1 MSSLSDT
8 FGTPALHVRKPG
20 SDVVEVY
27 PTPGDDPFQS
37 EIDAFI
43 DVVEGKPNA
52 KILSGYEDAAK
63 TYEMTWAIRNS
74 AEEWTRRL
82 SQRQGRT
89 WRGSVESLFHI
100 WTMRQMN
107 RQHCRNLIMAESK
120 PSEGFCCIM
129 GWQMT
134 DCQKVYLSTFIY
146 ILRYDQPTEVSA
158 SFRKRRTK
166 QSMQLTMGWGT

>member
-1 MSSLSDT
+1 MSSLSDP

-89 WRGSVESLFHI
+89 
-100 WTMRQMN
+100 
-107 RQHCRNLIMAESK
+107 
-120 PSEGFCCIM
+120 
-129 GWQMT
+129 
-134 DCQKVYLSTFIY
+134 
-146 ILRYDQPTEVSA
+146 
-158 SFRKRRTK
+158 
-166 QSMQLTMGWGT
+166 